1 MTDAA
6 PTSSSAPP
14 GDPVA
19 ASESTSVAALSGA
32 ARPPVVG
39 WKTFGHPGATKL
51 LSRSLE
57 TGRLAHAY
65 LITGPDRVGKRT
77 LAIDM
82 ACMVNSE
89 PLADMFGEAPNIDLR
104 TSHQAERIRRGIH
117 SDVEVIDPDTEL
129 ENDHRP
135 SRPDEDGETRD
146 RQTISIEHV
155 RQMIRHTA
163 TKPFEGAR
171 KVFIFDG
178 AHRMVE
184 AASLALLKTLE
195 EPSDDVL
202 IVLTAPTAELLP
214 ATVVSRCQVIGLRPV
229 DAGVIESE
237 LIEQF
242 GADEEQARS
251 LSRLARGCPGWA
263 IDALNDPTIIDA
275 HNQAVLRFAE
285 IVTGNIEERFR
296 YARQTGG
303 RFWRD
308 REAVLLEMQRWL
320 EWWRD
325 VAMMRHKLS
334 EIVTNVEWSDLLS
347 EIAGE
352 LKKSQIAAAVTA
364 IQNTRAALEA
374 NAVPQLTLEVLML
387 DLPWVDPAKVP
398 SLRLDDRQDPG

>member
-1 MTDAA
+1 M
-6 PTSSSAPP
+6 
-14 GDPVA
+14 
-19 ASESTSVAALSGA
+19 
-32 ARPPVVG
+32 R
-39 WKTFGHPGATKL
+39 L
-51 LSRSLE
+51 LSRSSE

-65 LITGPDRVGKRT
+65 LITGPEKVGKRT

-89 PLADMFGEAPNIDLR
+89 PVVDMFGEAPSIDLR

-129 ENDHRP
+129 EKDDRP
-135 SRPDEDGETRD
+135 SRPDEDGETRG
-146 RQTISIEHV
+146 RQTISIKHV
-155 RQMIRHTA
+155 QQMIRHSA
-163 TKPFEGAR
+163 TKPFEGSR

-178 AHRMVE
+178 VHRMVE
-184 AASLALLKTLE
+184 AASNALLKTLE
-195 EPSDDVL
+195 EPSDDVM
-202 IVLTAPTAELLP
+202 IVLTAPSAELLP
-214 ATVVSRCQVIGLRPV
+214 ATVVSRCQMIELRPV
-229 DAGVIESE
+229 DTNVIEAE

-251 LSRLARGCPGWA
+251 LSRFSRGCPGWA

-275 HNQAVLRFAE
+275 HNQAMLRFAE
-285 IVTGNIEERFR
+285 IITGNVEERFR

-303 RFWRD
+303 QFWRD
-308 REAVLLEMQRWL
+308 REAVSAEMQRWL

-334 EIVTNVEWSDLLS
+334 ENVTNVEWSDLLS

-352 LKKSQIAAAVTA
+352 LKDVQLAAAVTA
-364 IQNTRAALEA
+364 IQNTQAALEA

-398 SLRLDDRQDPG
+398 SLSLDV

>member
-1 MTDAA
+1 MTDTA
-6 PTSSSAPP
+6 PASATSAP
-14 GDPVA
+14 G
-19 ASESTSVAALSGA
+19 T

-39 WKTFGHPGATKL
+39 WKTFGHAGAIRL
-51 LSRSLE
+51 LSRSSE

-89 PLADMFGEAPNIDLR
+89 PVEDMFGAAPNIDLR
-104 TSHQAERIRRGIH
+104 TSPQAERIRRGIH
-117 SDVEVIDPDTEL
+117 SDVEVIGPDTEL
-129 ENDHRP
+129 END
-135 SRPDEDGETRD
+135 SRPKKSGEDGETRG

-155 RQMIRHTA
+155 RQMIRHSA
-163 TKPFEGAR
+163 IKPFEGSR

-184 AASLALLKTLE
+184 AASNALLKTLE

-202 IVLTAPTAELLP
+202 IVLTSPTAELLP
-214 ATVVSRCQVIGLRPV
+214 ATVVSRCQKIELRPV

-263 IDALNDPTIIDA
+263 IDALNDPTIVDA

-285 IVTGNIEERFR
+285 IVAGNVEERFR

-303 RFWRD
+303 QFWRD
-308 REAVLLEMQRWL
+308 REAVLAEMQHWL

-325 VAMMRHKLS
+325 VAMMRHKLG

-352 LKKSQIAAAVTA
+352 LKDPQVAAAVTA
-364 IQNTRAALEA
+364 VQNALAALEA

-387 DLPWVDPAKVP
+387 DLPWVDPAKIP
-398 SLRLDDRQDPG
+398 SLGLEDDSG

>member
-1 MTDAA
+1 LTDAV
-6 PTSSSAPP
+6 PVSPEVHPNDAPP
-14 GDPVA
+14 ESRAPG
-19 ASESTSVAALSGA
+19 AS
-32 ARPPVVG
+32 RPPVVG
-39 WKTFGHPGATKL
+39 WKAFGHPGATNY
-51 LSRSLE
+51 LSKSSE
-57 TGRLAHAY
+57 IGRMAHAY
-65 LITGPDRVGKRT
+65 LITGPDKVGKLT

-82 ACMVNSE
+82 ACMVNSD
-89 PLADMFGEAPNIDLR
+89 PVVDMFGEAPNIDLR
-104 TSHQAERIRRGIH
+104 TSHQAERIRKGIH

-129 ENDHRP
+129 EKD
-135 SRPDEDGETRD
+135 SRPTRGSDDGEARG
-146 RQTISIEHV
+146 RQTISIDLV
-155 RQMIRHTA
+155 RQMIRHSA
-163 TKPFEGAR
+163 TKPFEGSK

-184 AASLALLKTLE
+184 AASIALLKTLE

-202 IVLTAPTAELLP
+202 IVLTAPSADLLP
-214 ATVVSRCQVIGLRPV
+214 ETVVSRCQKIELRPV
-229 DAGVIESE
+229 DPEVIASE

-251 LSRLARGCPGWA
+251 LSRLSRGCPGWA

-285 IVTGNIEERFR
+285 IVTGGVEERFR

-303 RFWRD
+303 QFWRD
-308 REAVLLEMQRWL
+308 RDAVLQEMQRWL

-325 VAMMRHKLS
+325 VAMLRYKLD

-352 LKKSQIAAAVTA
+352 LKDAQIAAAVTA
-364 IQNTRAALEA
+364 VQNSLAALEA

-398 SLRLDDRQDPG
+398 SLSLDDENG